1 MSKRLGGIIGL
12 LCRCRCCLLFIS
24 QYNLI
29 RYECSCGHKIDG
41 IKPNQTGKNTIG
53 GKKKQGISAD
63 GNHTYININI
73 NNILKKNQNTPRPS
87 EHPPVRGKKC
97 QNV

>member
-1 MSKRLGGIIGL
+1 MSKRLGGIIG

-24 QYNLI
+24 HYKLI

-53 GKKKQGISAD
+53 EKKKQEISAD

-73 NNILKKNQNTPRPS
+73 NININNSGIQCSVVYFKEKS
-87 EHPPVRGKKC
+87 EHT
-97 QNV
+97 